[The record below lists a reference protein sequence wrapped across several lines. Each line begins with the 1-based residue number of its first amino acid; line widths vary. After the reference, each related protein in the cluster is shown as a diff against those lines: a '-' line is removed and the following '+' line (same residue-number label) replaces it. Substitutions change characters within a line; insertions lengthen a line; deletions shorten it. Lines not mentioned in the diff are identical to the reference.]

1 MAAEAGARWGT
12 AVPGL
17 WRSGTAVLG
26 RLRSQAARRLGW
38 GVADQAVS
46 SLTNFA
52 VSIYI
57 ARTLGAA
64 QFGAFSLAYVTYG
77 FALNASRGLATDP
90 LMVRFSGTDLPTW
103 RRAVADCT
111 GTSIVAGLATGICV
125 LAAAAVLHG
134 PARLA
139 FLALGLTLPGL
150 MLQDSWRF
158 GFFALGR
165 GSQAFL
171 NDIIWGAALLPA
183 LVLLRSAG
191 HANVFW
197 FVFAWGATAT
207 VAAAVGPLQ
216 ARVVPR
222 LLGTRR
228 WLSRHRDLGAR
239 YFAEGTANSA
249 AAQLR
254 NYGVGL
260 ILGLVALGYLQAAST
275 LMGPF
280 QVILYGM
287 GLVALPEAAR
297 ILRNSP
303 RHMPLFCVLL
313 SAGLTL
319 LGLVWG
325 VTLLVALPRGL
336 GEWLLGSLWRPTY
349 PLVLPTALFL
359 MGACAGAGAGTWLHA
374 LGAAKRSLRA
384 AVLTSAIYVV
394 CALVG
399 AVADGALGS
408 IRGAALGTWIGAL
421 VYWWQLRA
429 ALRESGHAPADY
441 RVKPGPSS
449 GRHRIIPG
457 AALTPP
463 SDLSVPLDSML
474 SEAGSSPV
482 TTQRPVRPARRVTRT
497 AAVALVTGVMAL
509 LTVAAAVGWVL
520 AYQSPGTHE
529 TAPARAPKPVAKPAP
544 TPVPTHVP
552 VPGTTGSL
560 RPAGATSFDPYG
572 DSQGENGQLA
582 GLAIDA
588 SPATAWHSDWYTTA
602 RFGNLKPGT
611 GLIFDMGHQVAIT
624 GAVISLGNTH
634 GADFQLRV
642 GESRSSLGDLQPVAR
657 ATDAGGR
664 EHLQLTK
671 PAHARYILVWF
682 TKLPPDNS
690 GTFQVSVYNVR
701 LEGWK

>member
-1 MAAEAGARWGT
+1 MAA
-12 AVPGL
+12 
-17 WRSGTAVLG
+17 
-26 RLRSQAARRLGW
+26 
-38 GVADQAVS
+38 
-46 SLTNFA
+46 
-52 VSIYI
+52 
-57 ARTLGAA
+57 
-64 QFGAFSLAYVTYG
+64 
-77 FALNASRGLATDP
+77 
-90 LMVRFSGTDLPTW
+90 
-103 RRAVADCT
+103 
-111 GTSIVAGLATGICV
+111 GICV

-207 VAAAVGPLQ
+207 LAAAVGPLQ

-239 YFAEGTANSA
+239 YLAEGTANSA

-399 AVADGALGS
+399 AVADGAVGS

-421 VYWWQLRA
+421 VYWWQLRV
-429 ALRESGHAPADY
+429 ALRESGHAPATY
-441 RVKPGPSS
+441 QSRPGSPA

-463 SDLSVPLDSML
+463 SDLSVPLDPMPN
-474 SEAGSSPV
+474 EVGSAPV
-482 TTQRPVRPARRVTRT
+482 TRRRPVRPARVTRT
-497 AAVALVTGVMAL
+497 AAAALVTGTLAL

-520 AYQSPGTHE
+520 AYKSSGTHD
-529 TAPARAPKPVAKPAP
+529 TVAAQTPVPVTTPAP
-544 TPVPTHVP
+544 TPVTTHDP
-552 VPGTTGSL
+552 VPATTTGPL
-560 RPAGATSFDPYG
+560 RPADTMSFDPYG

-602 RFGNLKPGT
+602 RFGNLKRGT

-624 GAVISLGNTH
+624 GAAISLGSTH
-634 GADFQLRV
+634 GADFQLRM
-642 GESRSSLGDLQPVAR
+642 GESRSSLGNLQPVAH

-664 EHLQLTK
+664 VHLQLTK

-690 GTFQVSVYNVR
+690 GTFQVSVYNVS